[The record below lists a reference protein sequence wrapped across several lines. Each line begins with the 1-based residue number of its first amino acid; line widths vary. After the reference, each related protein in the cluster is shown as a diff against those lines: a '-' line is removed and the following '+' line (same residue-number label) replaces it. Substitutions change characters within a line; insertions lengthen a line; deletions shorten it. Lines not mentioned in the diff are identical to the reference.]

1 VFLAHQGTSAST
13 TWDIDRVGV
22 VFVTANVNRIAIT
35 GADGFL
41 GWHLRCLLKASGYL
55 EPNLVLEQNFESVES
70 LQMAIG
76 SIKGVIHLAGMN
88 RGPESEVYETNILI
102 AQQLVSALDQAGLA
116 PIILFANSIHS
127 LHGSPF
133 GRSKREASRILSSWA
148 ASRGARFVN
157 VVLPHLFG
165 EGGKPFYNSGFATFC
180 HQLAT
185 GGEPQIHQ
193 DGELELIHAQRVARR
208 FLDLL
213 SDESMAGDIR
223 VTGTVMRVSEALDRL
238 KAIHATY
245 QAGIIPGLSDPLA
258 LEFFNT
264 YRSYLFPAH
273 VPTPLQLRT
282 DPRGSLFEA
291 VKSEHGGQAFL
302 STTHPGVTRG
312 RHYHRQKVERFLVIS
327 GQAEI
332 RIRRLL
338 DLKVHVFPVTG
349 EAPCYIDI
357 PTLHT
362 HEITNMGNQDLLT
375 LFWSH
380 EIFDPSNPD
389 TYPEP
394 VILEP

>member
-1 VFLAHQGTSAST
+1 
-13 TWDIDRVGV
+13 
-22 VFVTANVNRIAIT
+22 VTQNLDHIAIT

-41 GWHLRCLLKASGYL
+41 GWHLRCLMKASGHP
-55 EPNLVLEQNFESVES
+55 EPRSVIEKDFESIES
-70 LQMAIG
+70 LREALGPATVI
-76 SIKGVIHLAGMN
+76 IHLAGMN
-88 RGPESEVYETNILI
+88 RGAESEVHETNLRL
-102 AQQLVSALDQAGLA
+102 ARQLTAALDQTGAA
-116 PIILFANSIHS
+116 PAILFANSIHS
-127 LHGSPF
+127 FNDSAF
-133 GRSKREASRILSSWA
+133 GRSKREASRILSTWA
-148 ASRGARFVN
+148 ESRGTRYVD
-157 VVLPHLFG
+157 VILPHLFG
-165 EGGKPFYNSGFATFC
+165 EGGRPFYNSGFATFC

-193 DGELELIHAQRVARR
+193 DGELELVHAQRAARI
-208 FLDLL
+208 FLDQV
-213 SDESMAGDIR
+213 SGDGPRGALR
-223 VTGTVMRVSEALDRL
+223 VSGTLMRVSEALDRL

-245 QAGIIPGLSDPLA
+245 QAGIIPGLADPLA
-258 LEFFNT
+258 LDFFNT
-264 YRSYLFPAH
+264 YRSYLFPERFP
-273 VPTPLQLRT
+273 VPLQLRT

-291 VKSEHGGQAFL
+291 VKSNHGGQAFL

-312 RHYHRQKVERFLVIS
+312 RHFHCHKVERFLVIS

-338 DLKVHVFPVTG
+338 DQKVHVFPVAG

-362 HEITNMGNQDLLT
+362 HEITNVGSQDLLT

-380 EIFDPSNPD
+380 EIFDASNPD